1 MVAAEYREYEREYL
15 TSRIRFRW
23 QSSDEIRKL
32 DSSGNA
38 EAREQATHFFFER
51 LGAKPQQRGIFP
63 RVKVAQKW
71 TKIEAIASSRKA
83 EICPVED
90 GWRGGF

>member
-51 LGAKPQQRGIFP
+51 LGGETSATGHFS
-63 RVKVAQKW
+63 A
-71 TKIEAIASSRKA
+71 RKSGT
-83 EICPVED
+83 EMD
-90 GWRGGF
+90 QN